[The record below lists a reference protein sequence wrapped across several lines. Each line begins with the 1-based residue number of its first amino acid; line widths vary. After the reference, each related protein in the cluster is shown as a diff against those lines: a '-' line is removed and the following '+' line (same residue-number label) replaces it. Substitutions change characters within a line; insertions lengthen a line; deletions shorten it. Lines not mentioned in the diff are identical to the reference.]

1 MLKYTQND
9 ILDNLRKL
17 YDYVRLGITSSELTD
32 RINRAVEKGRKNE
45 IWRTQYMRELV
56 LIHDAKEERDQEKI
70 TEMLLSGKTVNEI
83 VDFCKYPYDQVKA
96 VADSLK
102 QTV

>member
-32 RINRAVEKGRKNE
+32 RINTAVEKGRKNE
-45 IWRTQYMRELV
+45 IWRTQYMKELV
-56 LIHDAKEERDQEKI
+56 LLQDAEERGREKGHADDI
-70 TEMLLSGKTVNEI
+70 EKLAKHYVSENPSLTIEKAREMAKKIL
-83 VDFCKYPYDQVKA
+83 D
-96 VADSLK
+96 
-102 QTV
+102 